1 MLDFSGRCVIM
12 IAVIG
17 IITVLETRFPMRRGS
32 KQYNTVAAAV
42 KSVRTHPNA
51 TDIYEIARKEMPK
64 ISLGTVYRNLKLL
77 KADGEIIGFEAPD
90 GTEHFDGVT
99 DGHMHFVCLACGK
112 IFDLETP
119 TAQAK
124 ECVLTPLAE
133 KGFDVVCAD
142 ILLKGY
148 CDKCSKKR
156 P

>member
-1 MLDFSGRCVIM
+1 
-12 IAVIG
+12 
-17 IITVLETRFPMRRGS
+17 MRRGS

-51 TDIYEIARKEMPK
+51 ADVYEIARKEMPK

-77 KADGEIIGFEAPD
+77 KSDGEIIGFEAPD

-99 DGHMHFVCLACGK
+99 DGHMHFVCLSCGE

-119 TAQAK
+119 SPETRTSVCA
-124 ECVLTPLAE
+124 PLEE
-133 KGFDVVCAD
+133 KGFKIVSAD

-148 CDKCSKKR
+148 CDKCSKK
-156 P
+156 